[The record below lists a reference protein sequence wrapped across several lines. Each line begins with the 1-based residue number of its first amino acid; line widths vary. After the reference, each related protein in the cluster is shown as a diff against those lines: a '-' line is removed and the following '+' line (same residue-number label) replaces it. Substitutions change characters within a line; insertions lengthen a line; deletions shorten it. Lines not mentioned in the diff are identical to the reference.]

1 MIQKMKI
8 APHLFIGLG
17 GCGSQIVNEIAR
29 KVKRN
34 AHEYERYKNLIHF
47 FAFDTDQH
55 ELKKADAVDVRV
67 AISDFDKRSF
77 VAHSFGQRGAA
88 EDPLFTSWWPEH
100 YMPRDVAG
108 AGAGQIRIE
117 SRLSAYFTLKFKPE
131 VFTALERAVGQ
142 SFGVGERFRDQDKF
156 PMIHVYASLAG
167 GTGSGSFLPMA
178 YLLYDLVKEHKKPI
192 VIGTY
197 VLPAVFRRAGL
208 PAQQLDKIMANGY
221 AALMELEHLQAA
233 SPEEPIEFQFD
244 PRAKEKQYATRRAF
258 DQIYLVDDIG
268 ALREVIA
275 DPRQVYHAIADSA
288 YTQIFSDILGR
299 QSSTA
304 DNDEREMGVT
314 DVQKYTK
321 RYGSFGLSVL
331 NVPDEDVLDY
341 CAHRFAAEALT
352 RTFALPEESAV
363 VSSTSDLSA
372 DKERRDQDFVRSLM
386 SQANLP
392 GEVGQFYRRIV
403 DGCDGSQEV
412 QGAVDRF
419 LRYFDTLF
427 APRFGKHYAS
437 MPRLSEDKLLEWDEA
452 PDLVR
457 TEMPRF
463 LDAFKRFAQDAREKI
478 DQEAAFVAEEV
489 AGAQHEH
496 SFGKLVGEQGPIFER
511 LFLIRVAARLREM
524 QAAARA
530 KEQAA
535 QAKLS
540 GLDQGF
546 SRWVEQLSE
555 AAPKTVTEYLR
566 GNDYGRE
573 VVPEFIGWYRANVEG
588 PQVALLEASGMVDLC
603 EDLVREVENRK
614 DRLGTLFAELVNIR
628 AKAGG
633 VAEELRVFGVRRDV
647 GGLSNEHVLDVEV
660 YQNYEDPK
668 KFRMWHWLFE
678 RRENPASDYDPTKI
692 FPAIQTAYA
701 SVKHA
706 RHMSEAVIE
715 SLVAMGRDVWRE
727 RIVGKDEPKGMEEMG
742 LSLGSGLEEEARLA
756 LAWARLR
763 KHHPNGETRKL
774 RELAKEWELALEAVS
789 QAEVDDYISHKIQH
803 AARKC
808 APFLRLNREE
818 RATSIEPK
826 RYVVVHRPYLDD
838 PRLKAA
844 LVESER
850 FPVKGTDVL
859 HTDDTKRA
867 VFYWSELGMPLYRI
881 ESMDDYYDRYHH
893 VKRDELGRGKVY
905 RWQDLP
911 YHPKHGQ
918 SSEHAEGRKV
928 PDIPLHIDKR
938 WEGAPDEY
946 ACLADIAPKAVYAG
960 QGKIAWLEKKDRVQT
975 TRAAEELVTFVMSQC
990 YELLLVRE
998 QDKMFVFSNDDIP
1011 ERDKVLGKF
1020 RDAAFG
1026 KFRDAKMAIREW
1038 LVAEIER
1045 RNQRYIEDRDRDGL
1059 KALVGKHIEE
1069 LKKLRLQLEGKEQV
1083 FVEQEL
1089 KAAEQALEGLLG
1101 KM

>member
-8 APHLFIGLG
+8 APHLFVGLG

-34 AHEYERYKNLIHF
+34 ASEYERYKNLIHF

-67 AISDFDKRSF
+67 PISDFDKRSF
-77 VAHSFGQRGAA
+77 VAHSFGQRGAP
-88 EDPLFTSWWPEH
+88 EDPLFSSWWPEH

-142 SFGVGERFRDQDKF
+142 CFGISERFRDQDKF
-156 PMIHVYASLAG
+156 PMVHIYASLAG

-178 YLLYDLVKEHKKPI
+178 YLLYDLMKEHKRPI
-192 VIGTY
+192 VVGTY

-233 SPEEPIEFQFD
+233 SEEEPIEFQFD
-244 PRAKEKQYATRRAF
+244 PRAKEKQYAKRRAF
-258 DQIYLVDDIG
+258 DQVYLVDDIG
-268 ALREVIA
+268 AMREVIT
-275 DPRQVYHAIADSA
+275 DPRQVYFAIADSA
-288 YTQIFSDILGR
+288 YAQIFSDILGR

-331 NVPDEDVLDY
+331 SLPDEDILDY

-352 RTFALPEESAV
+352 RTFALPEDATELAG
-363 VSSTSDLSA
+363 SDHA
-372 DKERRDQDFVRSLM
+372 DRERRDQEFVRSLM
-386 SQANLP
+386 TQANLP
-392 GEVGQFYRRIV
+392 GETGHFYKRIL
-403 DGCDGSQEV
+403 DQCDGAEQV

-419 LRYFDTLF
+419 LRSFDTLF
-427 APRFGKHYAS
+427 APRFGKHLAGL
-437 MPRLSEDKLLEWDEA
+437 PRWSEDKLLEYDEA
-452 PDLVR
+452 ADLVR

-463 LDAFKRFAQDAREKI
+463 LDAFKRFSQDARDKI
-478 DQEAAFVAEEV
+478 DQEASFIAEEV
-489 AGAQHEH
+489 AGTAHEH
-496 SFGKLVGEQGPIFER
+496 SFGKLVGDTGPIFER
-511 LFLIRVAARLREM
+511 LFLIRVAAKLREI
-524 QAAARA
+524 QAGARA

-540 GLDQGF
+540 GLDQGYA
-546 SRWVEQLSE
+546 RWVEQLSE

-573 VVPEFIGWYRANVEG
+573 VVPEFIGWYRANMEG

-603 EDLVREVENRK
+603 EDLVREVEARK
-614 DRLGTLFAELVNIR
+614 DRLGTLFAELVSIR
-628 AKAGG
+628 GKVGG
-633 VAEELRVFGVRRDV
+633 IAEELRTFGVRRDV
-647 GGLSNEHVLDVEV
+647 GGQSNEHVLDVEV
-660 YQNYEDPK
+660 YQNFEDPK
-668 KFRMWHWLFE
+668 KFRMWHWVFE
-678 RRENPASDYDPTKI
+678 KRENAAADYDPTKI
-692 FPAIQTAYA
+692 FPAIQKSYA
-701 SVKHA
+701 SVKHT

-715 SLVAMGRDVWRE
+715 SLIEMGRSVWRE
-727 RIVGKDEPKGMEEMG
+727 RIAGKDEPKGLEEMG
-742 LSLGSGLEEEARLA
+742 LSLAAGLDEEARLA
-756 LAWARLR
+756 IAWSKLR
-763 KHHPNGETRKL
+763 KHHPNEEAKRIKDYAKDWET
-774 RELAKEWELALEAVS
+774 ALEAVA
-789 QAEVDDYISHKIQH
+789 QADVDDYIGSKIQH

-826 RYVVVHRPYLDD
+826 RYVLVYRPYLDD
-838 PRLKAA
+838 PKLKAA

-850 FPVKGTDVL
+850 FPVKGSDVL
-859 HTDDTKRA
+859 HSEDTKRA

-893 VKRDELGRGKVY
+893 VKRDELSRGKVY

-918 SSEHAEGRKV
+918 GSEHAEGRKV
-928 PDIPLHIDKR
+928 PDIPLHIDTR
-938 WEGAPDEY
+938 WEGAPDEF
-946 ACLADIAPKAVYAG
+946 ACLADVAPKAVYAD
-960 QGKIAWLEKKDRVQT
+960 QGKIAWLDKRDRVQT
-975 TRAAEELVTFVMSQC
+975 HRAAEELVNFVMAQC
-990 YELLLVRE
+990 YELVLVRE
-998 QDKMFVFSNDDIP
+998 QDASFVFSNEDIP
-1011 ERDKVLGKF
+1011 ERDRTLGKF
-1020 RDAAFG
+1020 RDAAFS
-1026 KFRDAKMAIREW
+1026 KFRDAKLAIREW
-1038 LVAEIER
+1038 LLADIEK
-1045 RNQRYIEDRDRDGL
+1045 RNQVFIENRDRDGL
-1059 KALVGKHIEE
+1059 KGLVGTHIEN